1 MDPYEVLKLVHI
13 GAMIVWIGSGLG
25 LLVLFA
31 AAEQWHDE
39 GDVLRVVKGASI
51 LGPSLSVPSGL
62 LVLVTGLGLV
72 WGGGFGWEAWVL
84 LSLLGVAAVFA
95 LGAGIVGPRLEWA
108 TLVWERDGDT
118 AQALA
123 CGRRAMRIAR
133 LDQVLQFA
141 ILSLMVT
148 RPGWEDVGA
157 LATLGI
163 LATVA
168 AVLVLRPAPGTASPA

>member
-39 GDVLRVVKGASI
+39 ADVLRVVKGASV
-51 LGPSLSVPSGL
+51 LGPTLSVPSGL
-62 LVLVTGLGLV
+62 VVLLTGLGLV
-72 WGGGFGWEAWVL
+72 WGGGFAWEAWVI
-84 LSLLGVAAVFA
+84 LSLLGVAVIFA

-108 TLVWERDGDT
+108 TLVWEREDD
-118 AQALA
+118 AVKALA
-123 CGRRAMRIAR
+123 CGRQAMRIAR
-133 LDQVLQFA
+133 LDQVIQFA
-141 ILSLMVT
+141 ILALMVAQ
-148 RPGWEDVGA
+148 PGWEDVGA

-168 AVLVLRPAPGTASPA
+168 GVLVLRPAPGTVPAA